1 MASAVICTDVWAKGG
16 KVMWGQ
22 GGYTRPEAR
31 RHNVLV
37 KLVGMMVELCKKD
50 PELRIY
56 RTWTNNATVVDIAA
70 NKFEIS

>member
-37 KLVGMMVELCKKD
+37 KLLAMNVELCKKD
-50 PELRIY
+50 PELRMM
-56 RTWTNNATVVDIAA
+56 RGWTNNAQMVDLAA
-70 NKFEIS
+70 KKF